1 MRKKNDHDHGSRGRS
16 NGIAAALALAVT
28 ASLGALC
35 APAAWADSAP
45 SKAPVPSLSDI
56 LSSAGITA
64 TGYVDATFSAF
75 GYSDP
80 PAGITAPKDYNSFMF
95 QQAGLT
101 LAYQPA
107 AGFGALVDAVVTP
120 YSSVYVD
127 NYAPDTHYYF
137 SSGMAPG
144 TPNVELFQGYAQY
157 ATGAWTVIAGKFS
170 TLAGAE
176 VYAPNGDTNV
186 TRSILFSEEPLTH
199 TGVRATYAVNSKL
212 SLILGVNNGW
222 ISSGDETSTGPEKTL
237 EAGLS
242 LTANKM
248 WSWALTNYY
257 GRDTLAWGPAGLRG
271 DVEFLDTVLTY
282 NATSALTLIGSLDYG
297 NVGNTPATP
306 SASWWGVAGYVN
318 YALNGQ
324 WRVSL
329 RGEYF
334 DDQDGYLTGAYTYL
348 TGTSATPSAG
358 IATAAQKLAEGT
370 LTFGYDPFKD
380 FELRFEGRYDAP
392 QSVDGVSR
400 FPDATQGWVEALFHF

>member
-1 MRKKNDHDHGSRGRS
+1 
-16 NGIAAALALAVT
+16 
-28 ASLGALC
+28 
-35 APAAWADSAP
+35 
-45 SKAPVPSLSDI
+45 
-56 LSSAGITA
+56 
-64 TGYVDATFSAF
+64 
-75 GYSDP
+75 
-80 PAGITAPKDYNSFMF
+80 
-95 QQAGLT
+95 
-101 LAYQPA
+101 
-107 AGFGALVDAVVTP
+107 
-120 YSSVYVD
+120 
-127 NYAPDTHYYF
+127 
-137 SSGMAPG
+137 
-144 TPNVELFQGYAQY
+144 
-157 ATGAWTVIAGKFS
+157 
-170 TLAGAE
+170 
-176 VYAPNGDTNV
+176 
-186 TRSILFSEEPLTH
+186 ILFSEEPLTH

-222 ISSGDETSTGPEKTL
+222 INSGDETSTGPEKTL

-248 WSWALTNYY
+248 WSWALTDYY